1 MTELRKNRSWSDTF
15 TSWLPK
21 FNFRQRN
28 QVDQEVKLNHST
40 VSAPAQFQTLRQ
52 GHVHSDHTYTQQQSQ
67 SHSDH
72 QSDRHQDRAYASAT
86 GCRDTDKD
94 LSHSDHQSDRH
105 RDRAYAFATGCRDTD
120 KDLEQGAYGD
130 FQTQTDSEPEINHST
145 PIRSTNTYANS
156 GKPRSSARKQRVH
169 KTNAQVFTTQRSTNA
184 EVTNMQ
190 RFTNT
195 QGGADMQRFAQG
207 FANAQRSP
215 TAQRSTNARRFT
227 SAHDSAIHNKHKA
240 PVECNGQ
247 TEESEIEIAY
257 VTRNFAAGDVLPCQ
271 SKRKTS
277 VKSKRRSKPARLVNS
292 DSEDSSSDSD
302 CFEQEKPYK
311 QMSFPKGRKLKDP
324 KPFNGTSVEWS
335 DYYKHF
341 QTVADWNNWTSAE
354 RAKQLVMSFD
364 GEAIK
369 LLGELS
375 DFVLQDYQL
384 LVQELNRRYDPTER
398 SSAWKIEFRNRYRKS
413 K

>member
-52 GHVHSDHTYTQQQSQ
+52 GHMHSDHTYSQQQSQ

-72 QSDRHQDRAYASAT
+72 QSDRHQDRASAPSSAT
-86 GCRDTDKD
+86 GRRDTDKGP
-94 LSHSDHQSDRH
+94 SHSDHHSDRH
-105 RDRAYAFATGCRDTD
+105 RDRADAFATGCRDTD
-120 KDLEQGAYGD
+120 TDLEQGAYGD

-145 PIRSTNTYANS
+145 PIRSTYTYAKS
-156 GKPRSSARKQRVH
+156 GKPRSSVRKQRVH
-169 KTNAQVFTTQRSTNA
+169 KTNAQVLTNTQRSTNT

-195 QGGADMQRFAQG
+195 QGGADMQRFTQG

-240 PVECNGQ
+240 PVECNSQ
-247 TEESEIEIAY
+247 T
-257 VTRNFAAGDVLPCQ
+257 
-271 SKRKTS
+271 
-277 VKSKRRSKPARLVNS
+277 
-292 DSEDSSSDSD
+292 
-302 CFEQEKPYK
+302 
-311 QMSFPKGRKLKDP
+311 
-324 KPFNGTSVEWS
+324 
-335 DYYKHF
+335 
-341 QTVADWNNWTSAE
+341 
-354 RAKQLVMSFD
+354 
-364 GEAIK
+364 
-369 LLGELS
+369 
-375 DFVLQDYQL
+375 
-384 LVQELNRRYDPTER
+384 
-398 SSAWKIEFRNRYRKS
+398 
-413 K
+413 

>member
-1 MTELRKNRSWSDTF
+1 MTELRKNRSWSNTF

-86 GCRDTDKD
+86 GCWDSDKDLSHSDHQSDHHRDRAYAAATGCRDTDKD
-94 LSHSDHQSDRH
+94 PSHSDHQSDRH

-120 KDLEQGAYGD
+120 KDLEQGAYDD
-130 FQTQTDSEPEINHST
+130 FHTQTDSEPEINHST
-145 PIRSTNTYANS
+145 PIRSTNTYAKS

-190 RFTNT
+190 RLTDT
-195 QGGADMQRFAQG
+195 QGGAAMQRFTQG
-207 FANAQRSP
+207 FAYAQRSP

-240 PVECNGQ
+240 PVECNSQ
-247 TEESEIEIAY
+247 TKESEIEIAY
-257 VTRNFAAGDVLPCQ
+257 VTRNFAEGDVLPCQ

-302 CFEQEKPYK
+302 RFEQEKPYK
-311 QMSFPKGRKLKDP
+311 QMSFPKGLKLKDP
-324 KPFNGTSVEWS
+324 KPF
-335 DYYKHF
+335 K
-341 QTVADWNNWTSAE
+341 
-354 RAKQLVMSFD
+354 
-364 GEAIK
+364 
-369 LLGELS
+369 
-375 DFVLQDYQL
+375 
-384 LVQELNRRYDPTER
+384 
-398 SSAWKIEFRNRYRKS
+398 
-413 K
+413 